1 MLQKYFVK
9 SWFYNYSIKQKYRND
24 QQGIMRRYLR
34 ESKQWDEHLK
44 QTQRFILNCL
54 KGKVFSKVAVLG
66 SGWLLDVPVVELL
79 NHSQELHLFDAV
91 HPKQVVHKYK
101 ANKKLVFVK
110 KDLSFGLIHEATRCK
125 NSKEFMSALATLEPY
140 AQFTGYDWV
149 ISVNLLNQLDNLLI
163 EFLRS
168 RFSFSQEQEEQ
179 IRQIVQD
186 NHINSLPK
194 GKSCLISDWTEVS
207 EELTTGVVSE
217 KQLVYSKLLDA
228 EKYQGWDWIF
238 DTHKMY
244 RAKTKT
250 TFKVRAYKF

>member
-1 MLQKYFVK
+1 MKN
-9 SWFYNYSIKQKYRND
+9 WFYNYSIKQKYRND

-44 QTQRFILNCL
+44 QTQRFILSCL
-54 KGKVFSKVAVLG
+54 GGKTYNKIAVLG
-66 SGWLLDVPVVELL
+66 SGWLLDVPVEEML
-79 NHSQELHLFDAV
+79 SQTHELHLFDAV

-101 ANKKLVFVK
+101 TNKKLVFVT
-110 KDLSFGLIHEATRCK
+110 KDLSFGLIQEAVRCK
-125 NSKEFMSALATLEPY
+125 NNKEFMSALAALAPE
-140 AQFTGYDWV
+140 ALFAGYDLV

-168 RFSFSQEQEEQ
+168 RFSLSREQEEQ
-179 IRQIVQD
+179 IRQKVQE
-186 NHINSLPK
+186 NHIKSLPK
-194 GKSCLISDWTEVS
+194 GKSCLISDWIELSEDLSGGEITEKP
-207 EELTTGVVSE
+207 LI
-217 KQLVYSKLLDA
+217 YSRLL
-228 EKYQGWDWIF
+228 ETENYQSWDWVF

>member
-1 MLQKYFVK
+1 VK
-9 SWFYNYSIKQKYRND
+9 NWFYNYSIKQKYRND

-54 KGKVFSKVAVLG
+54 GGKTFKKIAVLG
-66 SGWLLDVPVVELL
+66 SGWLLDVPVAELL
-79 NHSQELHLFDAV
+79 NHVQELHLFDAV

-101 ANKKLVFVK
+101 SNKKLVFVK
-110 KDLSFGLIHEATRCK
+110 KDLSFGLIQEAVHCK
-125 NSKEFMSALATLEPY
+125 NSNEFIGVLKALNPDLLLNN
-140 AQFTGYDWV
+140 YDLV

-168 RFSFSQEQEEQ
+168 RFSLSREQEEQ

-186 NHINSLPK
+186 NHIKSLPK
-194 GKSCLISDWTEVS
+194 GKSCLISDWIELFEDLAGGEVK
-207 EELTTGVVSE
+207 E
-217 KQLVYSKLLDA
+217 KALIYSKLL
-228 EKYQGWDWIF
+228 ETENYQSWDWIF
-238 DTHKMY
+238 DTHQMY